1 MLILKNGTLVT
12 MAGATMLGD
21 LSMDKGKILQVGGY
35 IEAGANDRVIDCTGQ
50 YITPGLVDAHTH
62 IGLMETGTRD
72 SDHNEKT
79 NPTTPQMRAIDAINP
94 FDSAFEDA
102 LKGGVTSGVTCP
114 GSINLIGGTCAA
126 IKMKGTL
133 VDNML
138 IKDDICM
145 KAALGENPKF
155 RYTEQ
160 KKSPMSRM
168 ASAALMRAAFAK
180 AQDYQRKVELAK
192 DHPEK
197 MPDRDL
203 GMEALAKVLSGELHL
218 KIHIHRSDDI
228 ATAIRVA
235 NEFGVKYTLDHCTE
249 GFRIFDLIKSEI
261 EKGNCR
267 GVIAGPL
274 FGYKRKG
281 ELMNSQRLLY
291 PRMLYEAGI
300 PFAICTDFYETPQDF
315 LRNAAI
321 MAAAEGLP
329 DDVAL
334 AAITCNAAKIVGIED
349 RVGSLKAG
357 LDADV
362 AVFSGEPMD
371 IRSHCIMTIINGEIV
386 YERRA

>member
-12 MAGATMLGD
+12 MAGETMVGD
-21 LSMDKGKILQVGGY
+21 LSMENGRIVQVGGT
-35 IEAGANDRVIDCTGQ
+35 IEAAAGDRVVDCTGR
-50 YITPGLVDAHTH
+50 YVTPGLVDAHTH

-79 NPTTPQMRAIDAINP
+79 NPITPQLRAIDAINP
-94 FDSAFEDA
+94 FDMAFDDA

-114 GSINLIGGTCAA
+114 GSINLIGGACAA

-133 VDNML
+133 VDDML

-155 RYTEQ
+155 RYSEQ

-168 ASAALMRAAFAK
+168 ASASLMRAALAK
-180 AQDYQRKVELAK
+180 AQDYKRRVDAAK
-192 DHPEK
+192 DQPEK
-197 MPDRDL
+197 LPDRDL
-203 GMEALAKVLSGELHL
+203 GMEALSRVLSGELHM

-228 ATAIRVA
+228 ATAIRVC

-249 GFRIFDLIKSEI
+249 GFRIFDLIKSEV

-281 ELMNSQRLLY
+281 ELINSRRLEY
-291 PRMLYEAGI
+291 PKLLHEAGI

-315 LRNAAI
+315 LRATAI

-329 DDVAL
+329 DDVAF
-334 AAITCNAAKIVGIED
+334 AAITSNAAKIVGIDD

-362 AVFSGEPMD
+362 AVFSGAPMD
-371 IRSHCIMTIINGEIV
+371 IRSHCMMTIINGEIV